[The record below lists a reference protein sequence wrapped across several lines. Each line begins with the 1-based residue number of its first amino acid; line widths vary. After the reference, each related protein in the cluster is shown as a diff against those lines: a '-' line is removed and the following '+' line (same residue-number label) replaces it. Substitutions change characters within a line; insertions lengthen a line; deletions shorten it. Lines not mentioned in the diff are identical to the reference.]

1 MVHII
6 IGQRDRFKSRIQEL
20 ETQAAKFGKQLE
32 SKVTEIESLRADN
45 IKLYEKIKYLESY
58 GDFSKSNKRGGSFD
72 IEAFDGEL
80 DVRYKKLYEDTV
92 NPFTLFN
99 KKEKDKQ
106 YNKLNAADRMTLT
119 TGRFFLS
126 NPVSRTFLF
135 FYTIALHVLVLFT
148 LYRLST
154 ESQAVCISPTLDV
167 IATNILK

>member
-1 MVHII
+1 M
-6 IGQRDRFKSRIQEL
+6 K
-20 ETQAAKFGKQLE
+20 
-32 SKVTEIESLRADN
+32 
-45 IKLYEKIKYLESY
+45 KIKYLESY
-58 GDFSKSNKRGGSFD
+58 GDFSKSNKRGSID
-72 IEAFDGEL
+72 IEAFEGEL

-135 FYTIALHVLVLFT
+135 FYTIALHVLVMFT

-154 ESQAVCISPTLDV
+154 ESQAVCISPTLD